1 MSSSDARAP
10 GPAMARAEWLTGPAP
25 GLPTRFGE
33 PALFREGLYRVAGG
47 SHAWMVPNGS
57 WGENNV
63 GVIDCGGESV
73 LVDTCW
79 DLGRTRV
86 MLAAAAPILSRAP
99 AGTVINTHSDG
110 DHCWGNQLF
119 ADRPIVATNACVR
132 QMRHLPP
139 RALQSLKRLAGALG
153 HVPIAGLDR
162 LGRYAGRM
170 LAPYD
175 FAGVRLTLPTVGFDR
190 EKVLSIRGVELV
202 LLEVG
207 PAHTE
212 GDALVYVPRDRVV
225 YSGDL
230 LFVASTPVLWAG
242 TCETSVA
249 GLRRLLALDADVF
262 VPGHGPL
269 ATRADVEEVI
279 AYWEH
284 VHEAL
289 QRARAAGMTPL
300 AAARSVVHGAQFR
313 SRPFARWDSPER
325 LVTTAHTL
333 YRAWSA
339 APRGRPGTLD
349 LLKVMRRQASLA
361 SELPEATPRVM
372 HRDLMGPRRL
382 PAQEG

>member
-1 MSSSDARAP
+1 MR
-10 GPAMARAEWLTGPAP
+10 RAEWLAGPAP
-25 GLPTRFGE
+25 GVLTRFGE

-47 SHAWMVPNGS
+47 SHAFMVPNGS

-63 GVIDCGGESV
+63 GIVDCGGESV

-79 DLGRTRV
+79 DLARTRA
-86 MLAAAAPILSRAP
+86 MLAAAAPLLGRAP
-99 AGTVINTHSDG
+99 AGTVVNTHSDG

-119 ADRPIVATNACVR
+119 PDRPIVATNACVR
-132 QMRHLPP
+132 QMAHLPP
-139 RALQSLKRLAGALG
+139 GALQSLKRLAGVLG
-153 HVPIAGLDR
+153 HVPVAGLDR
-162 LGRYAGRM
+162 LGRYAARM

-175 FAGVRLTLPTVGFDR
+175 FADVQLTLPTVGFDG
-190 EKVLSIRGVELV
+190 EKVLSVRGVELV

-212 GDALVYVPRDRVV
+212 GDALVFVPRDRVV
-225 YSGDL
+225 YTGDL
-230 LFVASTPVLWAG
+230 LFVGSTPVVWAG
-242 TCETSVA
+242 TCASSVA

-269 ATRADVEEVI
+269 ATRADVQEVI
-279 AYWEH
+279 DYWEY

-289 QRARAAGMTPL
+289 RRSRAAGMSPL
-300 AAARSVVHGAQFR
+300 EAARSLALSADFR

-333 YRAWSA
+333 YRGWSA
-339 APRGRPGTLD
+339 APSRRPGTLD

-361 SELPEATPRVM
+361 VELPEATPRVM
-372 HRDLMGPRRL
+372 HRDLMTRRRP
-382 PAQEG
+382 PARG